1 MRIQMVASALAAGA
15 VMSSASA
22 ELVGVVGGQ
31 TNVLLDFALIESAT
45 GLALAGVSKGV
56 IAPGNLGEGSVAFN
70 ITSPLSQN
78 LPTTFTYDTG
88 DFFGSFAGTIEHRG
102 AVFFTGAADVAL
114 GNFSIGYDAD
124 VMAFQV
130 TDNLDLGIDLFDVAI
145 TEATP
150 DVNTFDVMGDL
161 LISADFAAALIDLGL
176 TTDDLTGVDVG
187 DAWVEGLNQV
197 VPAPGAVALLGVA
210 GVVGTRRRR
219 G

>member
-130 TDNLDLGIDLFDVAI
+130 SDNLDLGIDLFDVAI

-150 DVNTFDVMGDL
+150 DVDTFDVMGDL

>member
-130 TDNLDLGIDLFDVAI
+130 SDNLDLGIDLFDVAI